1 MQKIDKVIDDKHK
14 ELLEL
19 MSDAIVIADHDG
31 KIVFINKQAETL
43 FGYPRE
49 DVLGGPVEVFIPAKI
64 KKDHSKYRTSYMQN
78 PEARAMDVQK
88 LLFGVTRQGKEVPVE
103 IGLSPLTSMQGNF
116 TIATI
121 RDVTN
126 RKQIEH
132 ELRKAQ
138 EVLEKR
144 VKERTADFQAANE
157 KLQDEMLE
165 RKKVEEHAR
174 QQQAEI
180 THVSRLSLLGE
191 MSSGLAHELNQPLAA
206 ISNYSQGCIRRIQS
220 GKGEQDSLIQAMER
234 ITSEANRASGI
245 IARLRK
251 FVRKEELQRTC
262 INLNT
267 ILEEVL
273 ELVDFELRNH
283 RVTVKKKLAM
293 DLPVVCIDIIQIQQV
308 LVNLIWNAIEAMDEN
323 AENNRLLTVCTAIVD
338 SDTVEIAVGDNGYGI
353 GKDVMDKLFNQ
364 FFTTKDDGVGIG
376 LSISRT
382 IIVDH
387 GGKIWAE
394 SIPGSASGSAPGL
407 GKGAG
412 TVFKLNLPIEKE
424 SHAK

>member
-1 MQKIDKVIDDKHK
+1 MQEIDKVIDNKHK

-19 MSDAIVIADHDG
+19 MSDAIVIVDHDG
-31 KIVFINKQAETL
+31 KVVFINKQTEML

-49 DVLGGPVEVFIPAKI
+49 DILGGPVEVFIPDKI
-64 KKDHSKYRTSYMQN
+64 KKDHSKFRASYTQH
-78 PEARAMDVQK
+78 PEARAMEVQK
-88 LLFGVTRQGKEVPVE
+88 SLIGVTRQGVEVPVE
-103 IGLSPLTSMQGNF
+103 IGLSPLASMQGNF

-121 RDVTN
+121 RDVTK
-126 RKQIEH
+126 RRQIEQ

-144 VKERTADFQAANE
+144 VKERTADLQAANE
-157 KLQDEMLE
+157 KLQDEMSE

-283 RVTVKKKLAM
+283 RVAVKKQLAI
-293 DLPVVCIDIIQIQQV
+293 DLPEVCIDIIQIQQV

-323 AENNRLLTVCTAIVD
+323 AEDNRILTVCTALVD

-353 GKDVMDKLFNQ
+353 GNEVMEKLFNQ
-364 FFTTKDDGVGIG
+364 FFTTKEKGVGIG

-382 IIVDH
+382 IIIDH

-394 SIPGSASGSAPGL
+394 SSPDSASVSDRGV
-407 GKGAG
+407 G